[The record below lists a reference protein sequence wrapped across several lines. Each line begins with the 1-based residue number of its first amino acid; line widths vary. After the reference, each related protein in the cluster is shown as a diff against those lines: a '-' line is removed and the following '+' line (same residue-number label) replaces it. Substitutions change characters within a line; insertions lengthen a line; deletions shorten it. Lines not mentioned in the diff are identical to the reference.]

1 MLQSSEKKLDS
12 LKQLPTKDNL
22 ILKEIKPLYEVMS
35 CSYAESYIYSDS
47 IQSEKMPIVIFFV
60 KKASLK
66 NDDKQKIEG
75 WLKMRLQ
82 NNNVKTLFE
91 DEEVLI

>member
-1 MLQSSEKKLDS
+1 M
-12 LKQLPTKDNL
+12 
-22 ILKEIKPLYEVMS
+22 ILKEIRPLYSQVLS
-35 CSYAESYIYSDS
+35 CSYSESYIYSDS
-47 IQSEKMPIVIFFV
+47 VQSAKMPIVIFFV

-66 NDDKQKIEG
+66 KEDKQKIED

-91 DEEVLI
+91 EEVLI